1 MNYSGIEW
9 TKKTAITKTDLNIMD
24 AGIKAASNEINDI
37 KSSVIA
43 LENSNIQRGYEVFPM
58 NTELTNKIAK
68 RTVTVKYPFSANA
81 TIVAVANTSRPDWY
95 NVSVSRID
103 KTFDKFD
110 IYMHVTGGAVSASNT
125 MLYDLGI
132 HWIIIS

>member
-1 MNYSGIEW
+1 MNYSGVNW
-9 TKKTAITKTDLNIMD
+9 TSKTAITKTDLDTMD
-24 AGIKAASNEINDI
+24 AGIKAASEEINKI
-37 KSSVIA
+37 SSSVIS
-43 LENSNIQRGYEVFPM
+43 LKNSNIQRGYEVFPKS
-58 NTELTNKIAK
+58 TELTNKIAK
-68 RTVTVKYPFSANA
+68 RTVTVEYPFSANA
-81 TIVAVANTSRPDWY
+81 TIIAVANTSRPDWY

>member
-1 MNYSGIEW
+1 MNYSGVEW
-9 TKKTAITKTDLNIMD
+9 TSKTAITKTDLDTMD
-24 AGIKAASNEINDI
+24 AGIKAASEEIENI

-43 LENSNIQRGYEVFPM
+43 LQNANIQRGYEVFPAK
-58 NTELTNKIAK
+58 TELTNKIAK
-68 RTVTVKYPFSANA
+68 RTVTIEYPFSANA
-81 TIVAVANTSRPDWY
+81 TIVAVANTSRPDLY

-110 IYMHVTGGAVSASNT
+110 VYLHVTGGAVSANNT

>member
-1 MNYSGIEW
+1 MNYSGVNW
-9 TKKTAITKTDLNIMD
+9 TTKTGITKTDLDTMD
-24 AGIKAASNEINDI
+24 AGIKAASDEINDM
-37 KSSVIA
+37 KANVIA
-43 LENSNIQRGYEVFPM
+43 LKNSNIQRGYEVFPM
-58 NTELTNKIAK
+58 STELTNKIAK
-68 RTVTVKYPFSANA
+68 RTVTVEYPFSANA
-81 TIVAVANTSRPDWY
+81 TIIAVANTSRPDWY

>member
-24 AGIKAASNEINDI
+24 AGIKAASEEINDI

>member
-9 TKKTAITKTDLNIMD
+9 TKKTAITKTDLNKMD
-24 AGIKAASNEINDI
+24 AALVAASTEINDI
-37 KSSVIA
+37 NSNVIA
-43 LENSNIQRGYEVFPM
+43 LKNANIQRGYEVFPM
-58 NTELTNKIAK
+58 STVLTNKIAK
-68 RTVTVKYPFSANA
+68 RTVTVEYPFSANA
-81 TIVAVANTSRPDWY
+81 TIIAVANTSRPDWY

>member
-9 TKKTAITKTDLNIMD
+9 TKKTAITKTDLNKMD
-24 AGIKAASNEINDI
+24 AALVAASTEINDI
-37 KSSVIA
+37 NSNVIA
-43 LENSNIQRGYEVFPM
+43 LKNANIQRGYEVFPM
-58 NTELTNKIAK
+58 STVLTNKIAK
-68 RTVTVKYPFSANA
+68 RTVTVEYPFSANA
-81 TIVAVANTSRPDWY
+81 TIIAVANTSRPDWY
-95 NVSVSRID
+95 NVSVSIID
-103 KTFDKFD
+103 KTFDNFD

>member
-9 TKKTAITKTDLNIMD
+9 TKKTAITKTDLNKMD
-24 AGIKAASNEINDI
+24 AALVAASTEINDI
-37 KSSVIA
+37 NSNVIA
-43 LENSNIQRGYEVFPM
+43 LQNSNIQRGYEVFPM
-58 NTELTNKIAK
+58 STVLTNKIAK
-68 RTVTVKYPFSANA
+68 RTVTVEYPFSANA
-81 TIVAVANTSRPDWY
+81 TIIAVANTSRPDWY

>member
-1 MNYSGIEW
+1 MNYSGVNW
-9 TKKTAITKTDLNIMD
+9 TSKTAITKTDLDTMD
-24 AGIKAASNEINDI
+24 AGIKAASEELEDI

-43 LENSNIQRGYEVFPM
+43 LQNANIQRGYEVFPKG
-58 NTELTNKIAK
+58 TELTNKIAK
-68 RTVTVKYPFSANA
+68 RTVTVEYPFSANA

-110 IYMHVTGGAVSASNT
+110 IYMQVTGGAVSASNT
-125 MLYDLGI
+125 MVYDLGI

>member
-24 AGIKAASNEINDI
+24 AALVAASTEINDI
-37 KSSVIA
+37 NSNVIA
-43 LENSNIQRGYEVFPM
+43 LKNANIQRGYEVFPM
-58 NTELTNKIAK
+58 STVLTNKIAK
-68 RTVTVKYPFSANA
+68 RTVTVEYPFSANA
-81 TIVAVANTSRPDWY
+81 TIIAVANTSRPDWY

>member
-24 AGIKAASNEINDI
+24 AGIQAASNEINEI

-43 LENSNIQRGYEVFPM
+43 LKNANIQRGYEVFPM
-58 NTELTNKIAK
+58 STELTNKIAK
-68 RTVTVKYPFSANA
+68 RTVTVEYPFSANA
-81 TIVAVANTSRPDWY
+81 TIIAVANTSRPDWY

>member
-1 MNYSGIEW
+1 MNYSGVNW
-9 TKKTAITKTDLNIMD
+9 TSKTAITKTDLDTMD
-24 AGIKAASNEINDI
+24 AGIKAASEEINNI
-37 KSSVIA
+37 SSSIIA
-43 LENSNIQRGYEVFPM
+43 LKNSNIQRGYEVFPM
-58 NTELTNKIAK
+58 STVLTNKIAK
-68 RTVTVKYPFSANA
+68 RTVTVEYPFSANA
-81 TIVAVANTSRPDWY
+81 TIIAVANTSRPDWY

>member
-1 MNYSGIEW
+1 MNYSGVNW
-9 TKKTAITKTDLNIMD
+9 TSKTAITKTDLDTMD
-24 AGIKAASNEINDI
+24 AGIKAASEEINNI
-37 KSSVIA
+37 SSSVIA
-43 LENSNIQRGYEVFPM
+43 LKNSNIQRGYEVFPM
-58 NTELTNKIAK
+58 STVLTNKIAK
-68 RTVTVKYPFSANA
+68 RTVTVEYPFSANA
-81 TIVAVANTSRPDWY
+81 TIIAVANTSRPDWY

>member
-1 MNYSGIEW
+1 MNYSGVEW
-9 TKKTAITKTDLNIMD
+9 TKKTGITQTDLDKMD
-24 AGIKAASNEINDI
+24 AAIEAAHEEINKI
-37 KSSVIA
+37 NASVIA
-43 LENSNIQRGYEVFPM
+43 LKNANIQRGYEVFPM
-58 NTELTNKIAK
+58 STVLTNKIAK
-68 RTVTVKYPFSANA
+68 RTVTVEYPFSANA
-81 TIVAVANTSRPDWY
+81 TIIAVANTSRPDWY
-95 NVSVSRID
+95 SVSVSRID